1 MKLGDMLCRATQ
13 DEWFMVESS
22 DKMWSTGKG
31 NGNPLQYSCL
41 ENPMNN
47 MKRQR
52 EMTLKDEHPRLVV
65 VQYALEKSGEIAPEG
80 MKKLS
85 QSGNNAQLWMCL
97 VAKVKSDAV
106 KNNIA

>member
-1 MKLGDMLCRATQ
+1 MLCRANQ
-13 DEWFMVESS
+13 DEQFMVESS
-22 DKMWSTGKG
+22 DKTWSTREG

-41 ENPMNN
+41 ENNCLMNN

-65 VQYALEKSGEIAPEG
+65 VQYALEKSGEIAPKG

-85 QSGNNAQLWMCL
+85 QSKNSAQLW
-97 VAKVKSDAV
+97 
-106 KNNIA
+106 I

>member
-1 MKLGDMLCRATQ
+1 MLCRANQ
-13 DEWFMVESS
+13 DEQFMVESS
-22 DKMWSTGKG
+22 DKTWSTREG

-41 ENPMNN
+41 ENNCLMNN

-65 VQYALEKSGEIAPEG
+65 VQYALEKSGEIAPKG

-85 QSGNNAQLWMCL
+85 QSRNNAQL
-97 VAKVKSDAV
+97 
-106 KNNIA
+106 

>member
-1 MKLGDMLCRATQ
+1 MKLGATLCRATQ
-13 DEWFMVESS
+13 DKQFMVESS
-22 DKMWSTGKG
+22 DKTWSTGEG
-31 NGNPLQYSCL
+31 NGSPLQYSRL

-65 VQYALEKSGEIAPEG
+65 VQYALKKRGEIAPEG

-85 QSGNNAQLWMCL
+85 QSRNNTQLWMCL
-97 VAKVKSDAV
+97 VLKVKSDAL